1 MKTFLSFL
9 LFMPILI
16 FAEVIRLDGVD
27 FHYRIPQKYDAKSKI
42 MILFGGRNWQ
52 GERTLKT
59 YNFNALA
66 DKHSVFLLSP
76 SFKDR
81 DYWEPEKC

>member
-9 LFMPILI
+9 LFMPFLLV
-16 FAEVIRLDGVD
+16 AEVIRLDGVD
-27 FHYRIPQKYDAKSKI
+27 FHYRIPKKYNSKSKI
-42 MILFGGRNWQ
+42 MVLFGGRNWR

-66 DKHSVFLLSP
+66 DKHRIFLLSP
-76 SFKDR
+76 
-81 DYWEPEKC
+81 